1 MDWIVALVVW
11 IVTAILMM
19 VGIIAA
25 IFLIWI
31 DITGANAISLIWVA
45 TAAITVVAALIL
57 IWILTRLHSLLT
69 RIDFEAALSCCWSHY
84 LEQVHGSCCCCC
96 AYLWY
101 LFC

>member
-1 MDWIVALVVW
+1 LERIVALVVW

-31 DITGANAISLIWVA
+31 DITGANAISLVWVA

-57 IWILTRLHSLLT
+57 IWFLLEF
-69 RIDFEAALSCCWSHY
+69 IVC
-84 LEQVHGSCCCCC
+84 
-96 AYLWY
+96 
-101 LFC
+101 